1 MRLNQHQIDTLKRIG
16 SEVFGSQAKLMLFGS
31 RANDNRRGGD
41 IDLFVTVQAEAK
53 DYTLTDSEIRILD
66 QLVFRFGKLQDAIG
80 IRLLPT
86 LLQLLQEW
94 QENEA
99 FLDKLNRAEKL
110 GLLYSVE
117 QWQRLRELR
126 NQITHEYPDNPEA
139 IIIGLRRLV
148 AHVPIPLEMHGQ
160 IAKAAAVRFSVP

>member
-1 MRLNQHQIDTLKRIG
+1 MNRQELIQFKLNPYLKECEQHRAHLQSAWLEAVDFPALK
-16 SEVFGSQAKLMLFGS
+16 
-31 RANDNRRGGD
+31 
-41 IDLFVTVQAEAK
+41 TEAK
-53 DYTLTDSEIRILD
+53 DYTLTDSQIRTLD
-66 QLVFRFGKLQDAIG
+66 QLIFRFGKLQDAIG
-80 IRLLPT
+80 TRLLPT

-110 GLLYSVE
+110 GLLYSVD

-148 AHVPIPLEMHGQ
+148 AHVPILLEMHEQ
-160 IAKAAAVRFSVP
+160 IVKAAAVRFSVE

>member
-1 MRLNQHQIDTLKRIG
+1 MNRQELIQFKLNPTLK
-16 SEVFGSQAKLMLFGS
+16 ECEQH
-31 RANDNRRGGD
+31 RAHLQSAWLEAVDFPA
-41 IDLFVTVQAEAK
+41 LKTEAK
-53 DYTLTDSEIRILD
+53 DYTLTDSQIRTLD

-80 IRLLPT
+80 TRLLPT

-110 GLLYSVE
+110 GLLYSVD

-139 IIIGLRRLV
+139 IIIGLRRLA
-148 AHVPIPLEMHGQ
+148 AHVPILLEMHEQ
-160 IAKAAAVRFSVP
+160 IAKAAAVRFSVE

>member
-1 MRLNQHQIDTLKRIG
+1 MNQQELIEYKLNFSLKECAQH
-16 SEVFGSQAKLMLFGS
+16 
-31 RANDNRRGGD
+31 RAHLESAWREAVGFPA
-41 IDLFVTVQAEAK
+41 LQTEAK
-53 DYTLTDSEIRILD
+53 DITLTDSQIRTLD
-66 QLVFRFGKLQDAIG
+66 QLVFRFGKLQDAIDT
-80 IRLLPT
+80 RLFPA

-110 GLLYSVE
+110 GLLDSVE

-148 AHVPIPLEMHGQ
+148 EHVPRLLELHGR
-160 IAKAAAVRFSVP
+160 IAKAAATRFPAG